1 MGEIRMLCEKGDVQ
15 IKWDENNPEEVK
27 TAEEMFLRLKEKGH
41 MFFKIAKGGLFRKKI
56 KRGERI
62 RAFKEAEGGAMLS
75 VFEPTTAKEPGKEP
89 HKLELIGKIDKKAK
103 KPEGELIKEFD
114 PKAEKI
120 VATPPV
126 GGG

>member
-1 MGEIRMLCEKGDVQ
+1 MGEIRMLCEKGDVRVQ
-15 IKWDENNPEEVK
+15 WNPDNPEEVK

-41 MFFKIAKGGLFRKKI
+41 LFFRIQKTGLLRKKE

-62 RAFKEAEGGAMLS
+62 RAFSEAKDGAMLA
-75 VFEPTTAKEPGKEP
+75 VFEPTPGKEP
-89 HKLELIGKIDKKAK
+89 HKLELVGKLDDKKK
-103 KPEGELIKEFD
+103 KKSESELIKEFD